1 MALAIADFLPDFA
14 PPPRPAPAAVILPMR
29 SEAPAPVFPPQPA
42 PVDVDAIV
50 ADAVSK
56 AEADLGRHLQALYEE
71 RAAEDRARHEEEMAA
86 LRATLAVELAGKTAA
101 ALSSLERKAIEEA
114 TSVCAR
120 LLSQIVDEDVR
131 SRAVEALAGSV
142 RGAIGDAD
150 AIRIRV
156 SGPQSLFMPFA
167 AAMGDHARHLEF
179 TESESYDLTVALDET
194 LFETRLAEWSS
205 ALTGA
210 VG

>member
-1 MALAIADFLPDFA
+1 MALAIADFLPDFS
-14 PPPRPAPAAVILPMR
+14 PPSRPAPAAVILPMR
-29 SEAPAPVFPPQPA
+29 NEPPVPQPQPA
-42 PVDVDAIV
+42 QLDVDAIV
-50 ADAVSK
+50 ADAVQK
-56 AEADLGRHLQALYEE
+56 AEADLGRRLEALYEE
-71 RAAEDRARHEEEMAA
+71 RATEDQARQEEEMAA
-86 LRATLAVELAGKTAA
+86 LRATLSVELAAKTAA
-101 ALSSLERKAIEEA
+101 ALSSLEHRVIEEA

-120 LLSQIVDEDVR
+120 ILSQVVDADVC
-131 SRAVEALAGSV
+131 SRAVTALAGSV
-142 RGAIGDAD
+142 RGAIGDVE

-179 TESESYDLTVALDET
+179 IETESYDLTVSLDET

-210 VG
+210 VD

>member
-29 SEAPAPVFPPQPA
+29 NEPSVPAPQPQPA

-50 ADAVSK
+50 ADAVAK
-56 AEADLGRHLQALYEE
+56 AEADLSRRLEALYEE

-86 LRATLAVELAGKTAA
+86 LRATLSVELAAKTAA
-101 ALSSLERKAIEEA
+101 ALSSLELKAIEEA

-120 LLSQIVDEDVR
+120 ILSQIVDEDVR
-131 SRAVEALAGSV
+131 SRAIAALVGSV
-142 RGAIGDAD
+142 RGAVGDAD
-150 AIRIRV
+150 TIRIRV

-179 TESESYDLTVALDET
+179 TESESYDLTVSLDET

>member
-14 PPPRPAPAAVILPMR
+14 PPPRPAPAAVILPLR
-29 SEAPAPVFPPQPA
+29 NEPPTPAPHPQPA

-50 ADAVSK
+50 ADAVER
-56 AEADLGRHLQALYEE
+56 AEADLGRRLEALYEE

-86 LRATLAVELAGKTAA
+86 LRATLSVELAGKTAA
-101 ALSSLERKAIEEA
+101 ALSSLESKAIEEA

-120 LLSQIVDEDVR
+120 ILSQIVDEDVR
-131 SRAVEALAGSV
+131 SRAVAALAGSV
-142 RGAIGDAD
+142 RGAVGDAD
-150 AIRIRV
+150 TIRIRV

-179 TESESYDLTVALDET
+179 TESESYDLTVSLDET